1 MYNNNLDTLDASDQM
16 MLPHIKLPLWFVR
29 KKSTHPYQPSL
40 CAPNPPKKQKK
51 KDKNDP
57 VTLTK
62 LIEWVGLS
70 TIDCLYPFLLR
81 ISKQMTPLHKY

>member
-51 KDKNDP
+51 KGQKRPSHSYKTYRVGGSFNNWLPLSFFAKN
-57 VTLTK
+57 
-62 LIEWVGLS
+62 
-70 TIDCLYPFLLR
+70 
-81 ISKQMTPLHKY
+81 